1 MKLTKEK
8 AKQLAIDYVNK
19 DKSNHYYL
27 AMIDIE
33 VSRISHKYWSA
44 TFEVITSEG
53 HVMEGPLLI
62 LVDDDLEKAMTL
74 DEAIEAHLLE

>member
-1 MKLTKEK
+1 MKLTREK
-8 AKQLAIDYVNK
+8 AQQIAIDFVNK
-19 DKSNHYYL
+19 DRSNHFYL
-27 AMIDIE
+27 ALTNVE